1 MTFKNKYYVLG
12 NRFKWLQAQRQAT
25 YSLWK
30 NNLSIIYVYSGDQN
44 SIAQSL
50 IKAILEEIMEQLLT
64 PSRIT
69 STADTLGWDQIMHE
83 FIWNKLKTTSKKWNT
98 MNLSQQTTKD
108 C

>member
-1 MTFKNKYYVLG
+1 
-12 NRFKWLQAQRQAT
+12 
-25 YSLWK
+25 
-30 NNLSIIYVYSGDQN
+30 
-44 SIAQSL
+44 
-50 IKAILEEIMEQLLT
+50 MEQLLT

-83 FIWNKLKTTSKKWNT
+83 FIWNKQKTTSKKWNT